1 MDDQPQ
7 LKLQEDTADVFAAL
21 VNIWL
26 ALDAIKATLP
36 EPQAKTVSFAVDGLA
51 KIMGSLMNRHNIEV
65 SSDAPKVPS

>member
-7 LKLQEDTADVFAAL
+7 LNLQEDTADVFAAL

-26 ALDAIKATLP
+26 ALDAIKVTLP

-51 KIMGSLMNRHNIEV
+51 KVMGSLMNRHNIEV
-65 SSDAPKVPS
+65 SSDEPKTPS